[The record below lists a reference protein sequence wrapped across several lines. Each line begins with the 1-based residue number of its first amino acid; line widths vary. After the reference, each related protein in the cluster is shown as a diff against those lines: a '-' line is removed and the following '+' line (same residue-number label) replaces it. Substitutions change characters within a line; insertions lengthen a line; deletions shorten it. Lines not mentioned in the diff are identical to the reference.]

1 MSESKSLTPAQ
12 EAAIAEIN
20 SNLQIIACAGS
31 GKTEV
36 IARRIANILES
47 KENILPE
54 SIVAFTFTEKAAE
67 NMKVRIAKA
76 LGKHQTEITEKM
88 YITTIWYAPHNL

>member
-88 YITTIWYAPHNL
+88 YIGTIH

>member
-54 SIVAFTFTEKAAE
+54 SIPSCKAS
-67 NMKVRIAKA
+67 
-76 LGKHQTEITEKM
+76 
-88 YITTIWYAPHNL
+88 TTGNKFPMFSPYCRYRRYGDLP